1 MRGAPGRTGG
11 AGHGVE
17 ERGLDVALVV
27 QVDRAGQGLLHPVLE
42 LLSLLLVIL
51 QVELVAQVI
60 EAR

>member
-42 LLSLLLVIL
+42 LLSLLL
-51 QVELVAQVI
+51 
-60 EAR
+60 